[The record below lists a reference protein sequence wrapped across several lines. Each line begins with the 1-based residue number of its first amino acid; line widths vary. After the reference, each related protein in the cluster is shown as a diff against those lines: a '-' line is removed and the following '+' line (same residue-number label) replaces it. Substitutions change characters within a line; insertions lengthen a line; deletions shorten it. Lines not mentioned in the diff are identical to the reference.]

1 MCGRRYGFRFG
12 FEGLAE
18 GCPHEPLELTPEAVN
33 RIHEMGGSLLGSSRG
48 PQRAAAMVDRLERLG
63 IGILFAIGGD
73 GTLRGAHA
81 IGDEATRRGL
91 KISVIGVPK
100 TIDNDVSFVQ
110 RTFGFET
117 AVSEARRATYAANA
131 EAEAARNGIGL
142 VKLMGRDSGF
152 IAAYS
157 AIVDGHANF
166 CLIPEVPFTLER
178 FLAELRLRLER
189 RGHAVIVVAEGAGQD
204 LMARKEERDA
214 SGNVKYGDIGTFL
227 RDAIARHFDERQ
239 IPITLKY
246 IDPSYAIRSVPTTAH
261 DSAFCLLL
269 GHNAVHA
276 GMSGRT
282 DMIVSFW
289 NHQFTHVPIALAVSR
304 AKENRP
310 RRSAVEQRA
319 RLHSTTTKYVLNR
332 PACPCERYDEPH
344 QDRRDDRPRFA
355 NSERCWRSSS
365 KPASTCFGSTSL
377 TARTR
382 NTAPPLPTSE
392 RSAARWSVT
401 SQFCRICA
409 VRRCD
414 WTRSPAMSWSA
425 GWMTSSRSSMAWRQR
440 RASSAC
446 SYRALPNDLKP
457 GETVLFADGTVAMIV
472 TDVTPGRAHMK
483 VTLPGRL
490 RSRQG
495 LNLPGS
501 NLAVSALTD
510 KDLHDLDWTARHADD
525 VDFVGLSFTR
535 SPEDVA
541 ALRRELQSRNCPARI
556 VVKIEKPQAVQR
568 LEEII
573 AVTDAVMVARGDLGV
588 EMDVERVP
596 AIQKRII
603 ALCNQAHR
611 PVITATQMLNSMEH
625 SSRPTRAE
633 ASDVFNAVL
642 DGTDAVMLSGE
653 SAVGEYPVE
662 AVLMMRQICAEA
674 EGYLNS
680 EVRSAQGG
688 LPPLSGLIDPI
699 TGASVDAACL
709 MVQQLNAAL
718 IMVSTHT
725 GRTALALSNR
735 RPAATILALARDEHV
750 ARSLSLCWG
759 VTPVVFPEPVPSE
772 RLLAQGMDWA
782 KSHGLAR
789 SGQHAVLLG
798 GRVADRSD
806 VRAVLAGAIN

>member
-1 MCGRRYGFRFG
+1 MTNRTKIVATIGPASRKREVLAQLIEAGVNVFRLNFSHG
-12 FEGLAE
+12 T
-18 GCPHEPLELTPEAVN
+18 HEEHSATVADIRALSREMERHVAV
-33 RIHEMGGSLLGSSRG
+33 L
-48 PQRAAAMVDRLERLG
+48 
-63 IGILFAIGGD
+63 
-73 GTLRGAHA
+73 
-81 IGDEATRRGL
+81 
-91 KISVIGVPK
+91 
-100 TIDNDVSFVQ
+100 
-110 RTFGFET
+110 
-117 AVSEARRATYAANA
+117 
-131 EAEAARNGIGL
+131 
-142 VKLMGRDSGF
+142 
-152 IAAYS
+152 
-157 AIVDGHANF
+157 
-166 CLIPEVPFTLER
+166 
-178 FLAELRLRLER
+178 
-189 RGHAVIVVAEGAGQD
+189 QD
-204 LMARKEERDA
+204 LCGPKMRLDA
-214 SGNVKYGDIGTFL
+214 FAGDVV
-227 RDAIARHFDERQ
+227 D
-239 IPITLKY
+239 
-246 IDPSYAIRSVPTTAH
+246 
-261 DSAFCLLL
+261 C
-269 GHNAVHA
+269 
-276 GMSGRT
+276 
-282 DMIVSFW
+282 
-289 NHQFTHVPIALAVSR
+289 
-304 AKENRP
+304 
-310 RRSAVEQRA
+310 
-319 RLHSTTTKYVLNR
+319 
-332 PACPCERYDEPH
+332 
-344 QDRRDDRPRFA
+344 RRDDEFTLVNGVA
-355 NSERCWRSSS
+355 
-365 KPASTCFGSTSL
+365 
-377 TARTR
+377 
-382 NTAPPLPTSE
+382 
-392 RSAARWSVT
+392 SAAREFS
-401 SQFCRICA
+401 
-409 VRRCD
+409 
-414 WTRSPAMSWSA
+414 
-425 GWMTSSRSSMAWRQR
+425 
-440 RASSAC
+440 C

-541 ALRRELQSRNCPARI
+541 ALRRELQSRHCPARI

-573 AVTDAVMVARGDLGV
+573 TVTDAVMVARGDLGV

-611 PVITATQMLNSMEH
+611 PVITATQMLNSMER

-782 KSHGLAR
+782 KSRGLAR